1 MVARP
6 EVADHRRPVKAFAR
20 VFALAPDCHAGDGRY
35 PWLWRRHFYQGLRG
49 ALPSVLLPA
58 AVDFGWAR
66 PAAQVTL
73 GPSPQRTTISER
85 LWDQIRAARDDGG
98 LDAVISYCFST
109 DVDPGLVARTVEAG
123 VPWINF
129 FCDSSYAFDRVEAL
143 ARTASLNWFPE
154 HAAIARYR
162 ALGRPLLCRPYALHA
177 AALPQA
183 ACEKA
188 EYAVGFVG
196 APTGNRVLRLAGLHL
211 AGCRVAVRGEGW
223 RRAPATAAPL
233 PSRRAPADRRARGH
247 LAERMLVRALRPV
260 VCADGGG
267 PLADGQ
273 LAPFLS
279 RCRTVLGLNEGRDRQ
294 GAYRSYLKLR
304 DVEFPGYGCCY
315 LTQDNEDVRRAFEVG
330 REVLTF
336 RGALEAAGLVRRIA
350 REPALA
356 RAIGQAGRRRVL
368 GEHTWTT
375 RLGELARAL

>member
-1 MVARP
+1 MVPIP
-6 EVADHRRPVKAFAR
+6 EVADHRGPVKAFAR

-35 PWLWRRHFYQGLRG
+35 AWLWRRHFYEGLRG
-49 ALPSVLLPA
+49 ALPSVSLPA

-66 PAAQVTL
+66 PAAQAPL
-73 GPSPQRTTISER
+73 RPSPERATMSER
-85 LWDQIRAARDDGG
+85 LWDQIRAARETGG

-109 DVDPGLVARTVEAG
+109 DLDAGLVARTVEAG

-143 ARTASLNWFPE
+143 ARTTSLNWFPE

-177 AALPQA
+177 AALPRA
-183 ACEKA
+183 ACERA

-196 APTGNRVLRLAGLHL
+196 APTGNRVLRLAGLRL
-211 AGCRVAVRGEGW
+211 AGCPVAVRGEGW
-223 RRAPATAAPL
+223 RTAAAAAAPVPGH
-233 PSRRAPADRRARGH
+233 PSPRDRRARGP
-247 LAERMLVRALRPV
+247 LAERVLVRALRPV
-260 VCADGGG
+260 VCAGGG
-267 PLADGQ
+267 APLAESQ

-279 RCRTVLGLNEGRDRQ
+279 RCRTVLGLNEGRDRG

-315 LTQDNEDVRRAFEVG
+315 LTQDNEDVRHAFEVG

-336 RGALEAAGLVRRIA
+336 RGAIEAAGLVRRSA

-368 GEHTWTT
+368 GEHTWSA
-375 RLGELARAL
+375 RLQELARAL